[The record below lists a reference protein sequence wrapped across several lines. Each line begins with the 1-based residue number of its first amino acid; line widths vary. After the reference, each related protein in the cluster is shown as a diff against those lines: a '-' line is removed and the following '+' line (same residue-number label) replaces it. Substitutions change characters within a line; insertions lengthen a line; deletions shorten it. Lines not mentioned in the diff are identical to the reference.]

1 MSGLAR
7 KLERRHDQIQAKEI
21 MQGQHW
27 KSLVAFC
34 QLHERH
40 GEMEFQSDLVGEY
53 MQCVLCGVSFD
64 CGEELP
70 RLALDALMRRFT
82 FSVWLSI

>member
-1 MSGLAR
+1 MSGLVR

-21 MQGQHW
+21 MQGQCW

-40 GEMEFQSDLVGEY
+40 GEMEFQSDLFAY
-53 MQCVLCGVSFD
+53 PLFCYWLSA
-64 CGEELP
+64 EL
-70 RLALDALMRRFT
+70 RFQLGDLKRYVARQRRFGL
-82 FSVWLSI
+82 VL